1 MNFELGT
8 RNPEP
13 GNCNPKLETLFMET
27 TELLKKVRKIE
38 IKTRGLSR
46 NIFAGE
52 YHSAFKGRG
61 MAFSEV
67 REYQFG
73 DDIRNIDWN
82 VTARYGHPFVKIYEE
97 ERELTVMLLIDVSGS
112 REFGTF
118 EKLKKNII
126 TEISAIL
133 AFSAMLNNDKIGVIF
148 FSNTIEKF
156 IPPKKGKSHILR
168 IIRELI
174 EFQPK
179 ERGTNIS
186 ETLRYLT
193 NAIKKR
199 CTAFVIS
206 DFMDDHKDLEMALSI
221 ANNKHDVVA
230 LKIYDEREKELPP
243 IGLIKLKDAETG
255 QYTVVDSSSAKTRK
269 LYSDWWMKHVAK
281 LDVMFKKSGVDYTS
295 VNTSEDYV
303 RSLMNLFK
311 KRALKK

>member
-1 MNFELGT
+1 
-8 RNPEP
+8 
-13 GNCNPKLETLFMET
+13 MET
-27 TELLKKVRKIE
+27 TDLLKKVRRIE

-73 DDIRNIDWN
+73 DDIRSIDWN
-82 VTARYGHPFVKIYEE
+82 VTARYGHPFIKIFEE

-112 REFGTF
+112 RDFGSF

-133 AFSAMLNNDKIGVIF
+133 SFSAIQNNDKIGVIF
-148 FSNTIEKF
+148 FSDKVEKF

-174 EFQPK
+174 DFEPNEK
-179 ERGTNIS
+179 GTNIT
-186 ETLRYLT
+186 EALRYLT

-199 CTAFVIS
+199 CTTFVIS
-206 DFMDDHKDLEMALSI
+206 DFMDDNKDLEMALSI

-243 IGLIKLKDAETG
+243 IGMLKLKDAETG
-255 QYTVVDSSSAKTRK
+255 NYVVVDSSSGKTRK
-269 LYSDWWMKHVAK
+269 LYSDWWIKHSAK
-281 LDVMFKKSGVDYTS
+281 LDAMFKKCGVDYAS
-295 VNTSEDYV
+295 INTNEDYV
-303 RSLMNLFK
+303 RALLTLFK
-311 KRALKK
+311 KRALK

>member
-1 MNFELGT
+1 
-8 RNPEP
+8 
-13 GNCNPKLETLFMET
+13 MEH

-73 DDIRNIDWN
+73 DDIRSIDWN
-82 VTARYGHPFVKIYEE
+82 VTARYNKPYIKIFEE

-112 REFGTF
+112 RDFGSLDKF
-118 EKLKKNII
+118 KKNVI

-133 AFSAMLNNDKIGVIF
+133 SFSAIQNNDKIGVIF
-148 FSNTIEKF
+148 FSEKIEKF

-174 EFQPK
+174 DFEPENK
-179 ERGTNIS
+179 GTNIT
-186 ETLRYLT
+186 EAIRYLT

-199 CTAFVIS
+199 CTSFIIS
-206 DFMDDHKDLEMALSI
+206 DFIQNEPDFDKALSI
-221 ANNKHDVVA
+221 ANNKHDIVA
-230 LKIYDEREKELPP
+230 LRIYDERETELPP
-243 IGLIKLKDAETG
+243 IGMIKLKDAETNE
-255 QYTVVDSSSAKTRK
+255 YIWVDSSSKKVRDNYAR
-269 LYSDWWMKHVAK
+269 WWRETNQK
-281 LDVMFKKSGVDYTS
+281 LDTAFKKSGVDYANI
-295 VNTSEDYV
+295 NTNEDYV
-303 RSLMNLFK
+303 RSLMTLFK
-311 KRALKK
+311 KRGLKA

>member
-1 MNFELGT
+1 
-8 RNPEP
+8 
-13 GNCNPKLETLFMET
+13 MET
-27 TELLKKVRKIE
+27 TELLKKVRQIE

-82 VTARYGHPFVKIYEE
+82 VTARYNHPYIKVFEE

-112 REFGTF
+112 REFGSV

-133 AFSAMLNNDKIGVIF
+133 SFSAIQNNDKIGVIF

-174 EFQPK
+174 DFQPK
-179 ERGTNIS
+179 ERGTDI
-186 ETLRYLT
+186 TGAIRYLT

-206 DFMDDHKDLEMALSI
+206 DFMDDNQELDMALSI

-230 LKIYDEREKELPP
+230 LKIYDDRERELPS
-243 IGLIKLKDAETG
+243 IGMIKLKDAETG
-255 QYTVVDSSSAKTRK
+255 QYVWVDSSSRRIRKT
-269 LYSDWWMKHVAK
+269 YSEWWNKHISR
-281 LDVMFKKSGVDYTS
+281 LDTMFKKCGIDYAQIDT
-295 VNTSEDYV
+295 NEDYV
-303 RSLMNLFK
+303 KSLMTLFK
-311 KRALKK
+311 KRSLKQ